1 LDAVGPS
8 TLRDASV
15 QTPTT
20 TYQDIGGLDRAKREV
35 VRTVEW
41 PQRYPALF
49 ERLDAA
55 APTGVLLHGPPGTGK
70 TMLAKAVAAST
81 DANFL
86 SVDGP
91 ELMNRYVGESERGV
105 RDLFERAR
113 RLAPAVVFL
122 DEVDS
127 LAPARHDTD
136 TGASERVVSQLL
148 TELDGLSPR
157 GSVAVLAAT
166 NRRES
171 VDPALLRPGRI
182 ETQVAVPIPDQDA
195 RAAIFEVQLDGVA
208 TGRIDTTALAAA
220 TTGYTGSDIAG
231 VVREGALLAMEDHLR
246 ETEFDA
252 TDASGLVV
260 TQRHLRRAIETTAP
274 SVDGAG

>member
-1 LDAVGPS
+1 
-8 TLRDASV
+8 
-15 QTPTT
+15 
-20 TYQDIGGLDRAKREV
+20 
-35 VRTVEW
+35 
-41 PQRYPALF
+41 
-49 ERLDAA
+49 
-55 APTGVLLHGPPGTGK
+55 
-70 TMLAKAVAAST
+70 M
-81 DANFL
+81 
-86 SVDGP
+86 
-91 ELMNRYVGESERGV
+91 
-105 RDLFERAR
+105 
-113 RLAPAVVFL
+113 
-122 DEVDS
+122 
-127 LAPARHDTD
+127 
-136 TGASERVVSQLL
+136 
-148 TELDGLSPR
+148 
-157 GSVAVLAAT
+157 LAAT